1 MASVTSETATG
12 EELLPAGHSTPGSEA
27 SADLECMPPA
37 AGDGEGDAADPL
49 STTHGEPA
57 LQMQCSAGE
66 REQCKSS
73 VHPSASSGFSPQQSL
88 GALSGAL
95 SGGSS
100 VWGCPSPRGKLR
112 QQRAAQTKL
121 HAFIERSLAGEA
133 GLSQRGQS
141 AEEGLTAERVP

>member
-1 MASVTSETATG
+1 MCKDEDSDEEAAPEAWDNEDMASVTSETATG
-12 EELLPAGHSTPGSEA
+12 EELLAAGHSTSGSEA

-57 LQMQCSAGE
+57 LQMQCSVGE
-66 REQCKSS
+66 REHCKSG
-73 VHPSASSGFSPQQSL
+73 VQRSASCGFSPQQSL

-112 QQRAAQTKL
+112 EQRAQRKQSYTL
-121 HAFIERSLAGEA
+121 L
-133 GLSQRGQS
+133 LS
-141 AEEGLTAERVP
+141 AA